1 MSQPLVCV
9 SNRGAATLH
18 LGTDVGSFCPIFYPA
33 RGILGK
39 DRRVNDLSYC
49 HVMSLS
55 EPLIPF
61 HGVAGCCCWSQSQPC
76 LRARAGYS
84 LDKSPAHHRALTD
97 EQRGVLYLAQ
107 GHFDMQLSTTR
118 SWDLNQITS
127 RPALPAELQ
136 PPDSHIVGVKCCLVI
151 LDYDDH
157 GLCVVFFPCVFL
169 PLCG

>member
-1 MSQPLVCV
+1 
-9 SNRGAATLH
+9 
-18 LGTDVGSFCPIFYPA
+18 
-33 RGILGK
+33 
-39 DRRVNDLSYC
+39 
-49 HVMSLS
+49 MSLS

-157 GLCVVFFPCVFL
+157 GLCVVFFCLCVVEVCFQAGRGF
-169 PLCG
+169 PADWS